1 MVTAMHPLSALSLL
15 FALAD
20 TLSGRVTDRA
30 GSPLPTATVL
40 VSELHRVATTGADG
54 AFVLA
59 DLPPGEYPVT
69 LRSVGSAP
77 GGRGGATR
85 GATPPGAALGRAPLW
100 LEPVPI
106 PPTRAPIPTLA
117 SPLAPAALSEDALRR
132 EQSVSLAHSLSR
144 LPGIHAL
151 STGAQIGKPVI
162 RGLAGARVLVLVDG
176 SRLEDYSWSDED

>member
-59 DLPPGEYPVT
+59 DLPSGKYTVIVRQVGFATVSREVLIRRAST
-69 LRSVGSAP
+69 LTVAL
-77 GGRGGATR
+77 AT
-85 GATPPGAALGRAPLW
+85 
-100 LEPVPI
+100 
-106 PPTRAPIPTLA
+106 A
-117 SPLAPAALSEDALRR
+117 SPR
-132 EQSVSLAHSLSR
+132 
-144 LPGIHAL
+144 
-151 STGAQIGKPVI
+151 
-162 RGLAGARVLVLVDG
+162 
-176 SRLEDYSWSDED
+176 